1 MNIYVFPELQSLFS
15 LVKFSCVCLNNH
27 VWYCGETILQEIIRM
42 WERVRK
48 VAIFISQNRLNIGGF
63 TQKKLDMHQT
73 WVGEGGVWRDVKI
86 ALYGSS

>member
-1 MNIYVFPELQSLFS
+1 
-15 LVKFSCVCLNNH
+15 
-27 VWYCGETILQEIIRM
+27 M